1 MIIFWALNSEMQ
13 RLLSPLAEWW
23 QMKQGEECRFTLYNN
38 MFDGILPFHWL
49 PAGFGGQSEIT
60 STPQTLRKVIIKHA
74 ANTIALYVNFEL
86 NILIF
91 VHLACLKSL
100 FGV

>member
-1 MIIFWALNSEMQ
+1 
-13 RLLSPLAEWW
+13 
-23 QMKQGEECRFTLYNN
+23 

-60 STPQTLRKVIIKHA
+60 LTPQTLRKVIIKHA